1 MEPVSFDLYWSFRS
15 PYCYLAMDRL
25 FVLPQQMNVAL
36 RLYHVWPGAMRRKA
50 YFKTLHPNY
59 RTYHGLD
66 SPRIGEYLAIP
77 YARPVPDPLRFDTG
91 SGEPSADQP
100 YIRQLTRL
108 TLAARDLGRE
118 HSFLRGLMRLLW
130 SGEVTAWDQGDHL
143 ARVAQAS
150 QLDFNEVSQV
160 ADENADRFD
169 LEVDDN
175 GAKLEAAGHWGVPCM
190 VVDDEPF
197 FGQDRIDML
206 IWRLRQKGAVDSG

>member
-1 MEPVSFDLYWSFRS
+1 
-15 PYCYLAMDRL
+15 MDRL
-25 FVLPQQMNVAL
+25 FALPEQMDVAL

-66 SPRIGEYLAIP
+66 SPRIAEYLAIP

-130 SGEVTAWDQGDHL
+130 NGEVTGWDQGDHL

-150 QLDFNEVSQV
+150 QLDFNEVSLV
-160 ADENADRFD
+160 AD
-169 LEVDDN
+169 
-175 GAKLEAAGHWGVPCM
+175 
-190 VVDDEPF
+190 
-197 FGQDRIDML
+197 
-206 IWRLRQKGAVDSG
+206 